1 MVEGVGQQ
9 LESVVVGQMLE
20 VELGKRMAG
29 MVILDCID
37 NKKVVAVEQRM
48 VGLVV
53 SKVGKEIRMVVVVG
67 FAAEQLEEI
76 EVDIELVAE
85 KKVEV
90 GIELVIEKEE
100 EIEVDIEL
108 VVEKKEEEI
117 EIEIDSLVL
126 MEVVVDIELPVVV
139 EVVLIDIGSLEVFVE
154 FEEELNIVSLAEIV
168 EVMEL
173 GFLVV

>member
-1 MVEGVGQQ
+1 MEGVGQQ

-76 EVDIELVAE
+76 EVDIELV
-85 KKVEV
+85 
-90 GIELVIEKEE
+90 
-100 EIEVDIEL
+100 
-108 VVEKKEEEI
+108 VEKKEEEI

>member
-76 EVDIELVAE
+76 EVDIELV
-85 KKVEV
+85 
-90 GIELVIEKEE
+90 
-100 EIEVDIEL
+100 
-108 VVEKKEEEI
+108 VEKKEEEI